1 VHFNRFLISS
11 FQGSPRQ
18 LSEEA
23 KIFDRSLVLH
33 LLRGAIVFACL
44 FATGHS
50 ASAQISSS
58 GSSSESLNEITVQ
71 GVAPDHNVL
80 PTGTGFS
87 DVFGFD
93 LPINEVPRSI
103 SVITKEELR
112 NANVVTARDFARVS
126 ADTYTPYFN
135 GNPSSTYIRGQVA
148 DTFFNGMR
156 LGFTSEGVGAP
167 IDFNAVERV
176 NIVKGPA
183 PAVYGASQN
192 VGGFIDLIT
201 KQPYF
206 DRFHAEVDATFGEY
220 DLNRYTVELGGPIIP
235 GKLAV
240 RVSYSGEE
248 SGSYYRNVFTQSQ
261 AIYTVLKWTPNPNYE
276 LEILNSFYE
285 TNYQLNRGINR
296 PTQALIDNGAYITG
310 TEQFVNPTGKPIG
323 PNFPASNLVPT
334 MIPQNRG
341 VVVATGTTQIDR
353 ANVIVN
359 PNDSSYAKT
368 DFAQVIQRLNIS
380 DDIQILNTTFFAYLS
395 RRQFG
400 ALRYSAVVEPSY
412 VLENRL
418 ELHVN
423 SDIPMTKQPA
433 KIEDT
438 ALSKEGKI
446 ADAVM
451 SGQTTGW
458 TIGNMLNIGLD
469 FRYQHVFSASD
480 IAHSYN
486 NLYDLTQNPSLIDV
500 PLNRVVSGKNPS
512 YAIPGASGYFGTP
525 GGTYVSRSG
534 TIINT
539 GNGETNDTWAYDG
552 AIFLEDRVSFT
563 KQLALFFGIRGDL
576 LHVDFVDPVH
586 PPGFNPVTA
595 NTTQGLI
602 NLNGNLTY
610 QPFPWLTAYFTYDY
624 STSTTDGQGG
634 GYSIGGD
641 NKFDNPDFRN
651 ASDLYEGGCK
661 VNLLDGKLY
670 LAMAG
675 FRQTRSIPQEN
686 APTLPEIV
694 WGGEVELN
702 YQPNRNF
709 YVTLSYSYL
718 DPVLHNQSPSEK
730 TLSVFNTF
738 LPLVGNGSGSP
749 NSTTLPQADYL
760 QPGIPHH
767 LFNANINYQ
776 FDFGLGLSFGAE
788 VTSPIDVTY
797 GGKIKIPTQFT
808 LNAGAS
814 YRWKNYEVRVDFLN
828 FTNEKNWAIVS
839 ATNGSDLIYPEM
851 PFQVQGTLRIRF

>member
-1 VHFNRFLISS
+1 MHFNGFLTSS
-11 FQGSPRQ
+11 FQGRLQ
-18 LSEEA
+18 RLSTEVTA
-23 KIFDRSLVLH
+23 CSLILH
-33 LLRGAIVFACL
+33 PLRRAIVFACL
-44 FATGHS
+44 FAVGPS
-50 ASAQISSS
+50 VSAQIDPNGS
-58 GSSSESLNEITVQ
+58 GDESLGRITVR
-71 GVAPDHNVL
+71 GIAPDHNVL
-80 PTGTGFS
+80 PTATDFS

-93 LPINEVPRSI
+93 LPVNQVPRSI
-103 SVITKEELR
+103 SVITKEQLQD
-112 NANVVTARDFARVS
+112 ANVVTARDFARVS

-148 DTFFNGMR
+148 DTFFNGIR
-156 LGFTSEGVGAP
+156 IGFTSEGVGAP
-167 IDFNAVERV
+167 IDFNAVESV

-206 DRFHAEVDATFGEY
+206 DGFHVEVDATFGEY
-220 DLNRYTVELGGPIIP
+220 SLNRYTVDVGGPIIP
-235 GKLAV
+235 EKLAF

-261 AIYTVLKWTPNPNYE
+261 AIYAVLKWTPGPNYE

-296 PTQALIDNGAYITG
+296 PTQALIDNGTYITG
-310 TEQFVNPTGKPIG
+310 TEQFVNPTGTPIG
-323 PNFPASNLVPT
+323 PNYPASNLVPT
-334 MIPQNRG
+334 TIPQNRG
-341 VVVATGTTQIDR
+341 VVVATGTRQIDR
-353 ANVIVN
+353 ADVIVN

-368 DFAQVIQRLNIS
+368 DFAQVIQRLNIN

-412 VLENRL
+412 ALENRL

-423 SDIPMTKQPA
+423 SEIPITTQPA
-433 KIEDT
+433 KIQDL

-446 ADAVM
+446 ATGAVA
-451 SGQTTGW
+451 GQTTGW
-458 TIGNMLNIGLD
+458 SITNMLNVGFD

-486 NLYDLTQNPSLIDV
+486 NLYDLTLDPSLISV
-500 PLNRVVSGKNPS
+500 PLIRVVTGKNPS

-525 GGTYVSRSG
+525 GGTYVSSSG

-552 AIFLEDRVSFT
+552 ALFLEDRVSFT
-563 KQLALFFGIRGDL
+563 KQLSLFFGIRGDL
-576 LHVDFVDPVH
+576 LHVDFADPVH

-602 NLNGNLTY
+602 NLNANLTY
-610 QPFPWLTAYFTYDY
+610 QPFHWLTGYFTYNY

-641 NKFDNPDFRN
+641 NQFDNPNFRN
-651 ASDLYEGGCK
+651 ASDLYEGGFK
-661 VNLLDGKLY
+661 FNLLDSKLY

-718 DPVLHNQSPSEK
+718 DPVLHNESPSQK
-730 TLSVFNTF
+730 TASVFNTF
-738 LPLVGNGSGSP
+738 LPPVGDGSGSP
-749 NSTTLPQADYL
+749 NNTTLPQGDYL

-776 FDFGLGLSFGAE
+776 FDFGLGFSFGAE
-788 VTSPIDVTY
+788 VTSPINVTY
-797 GGKIKIPTQFT
+797 GGTIKIPTQFT
-808 LNAGAS
+808 LNAGAF
-814 YRWKNYEVRVDFLN
+814 YEWRNYELRVDFLN
-828 FTNEKNWAIVS
+828 FTDQKNWATVS
-839 ATNGSDLIYPEM
+839 ASNGADLIYPEM
-851 PFQVQGTLRIRF
+851 PFQIQGTLRIRF